1 VGSGAWPNEVFA
13 MRMITTFCQVF
24 KIENC
29 SLDFFVS
36 FFINGKK
43 KALRFFHFAS
53 SYAEASVDESLRN
66 RRFEKVNDKREQR
79 EENRDK

>member
-1 VGSGAWPNEVFA
+1 VVA
-13 MRMITTFCQVF
+13 MRTITPFCQVF

-66 RRFEKVNDKREQR
+66 RRFDEVNDRKNVILREQSDR
-79 EENRDK
+79 RI